1 MRFSGPS
8 DPRRNIPINYLF
20 SFVATFD
27 ITHGLW
33 MIYLRLQGLSLW
45 EIGIAEGFFHVSS
58 FFMEAPTGMVA
69 DIWGHKASRLAGR
82 ASFVLAMFLLWRSGS
97 LPEAMF
103 AFFFIALS
111 YNLESGSGEALV
123 YESVPAEEQTEKY
136 PKILSYTNAVVY
148 FAITIGVVVGGYLA
162 ETWGY
167 PVAFMTAIGIGS
179 VSFAI
184 ATLFREP
191 PGLIEHRS
199 RFRSTGILASL
210 RTQTGD
216 AVGAIRNDR
225 AMAFLV
231 FYTELAAAFYTT
243 SFFYLQTY
251 WKGSGI
257 GEAEIGLYLGLGG
270 FASILGGLAGPRLEK
285 TAGIFVLMVIAPTL
299 YAIGIFGLGMLP
311 GAVGFFVALGFLE
324 GLIYLVMTD
333 FLQRRIPSHLR
344 ATLLSLRT
352 MVFSFSMILV
362 FPVAGWI
369 GSVASEPML
378 FRFLG
383 TTSIVLLGP
392 YLWFLFRR
400 GPRYLDVR
408 EG

>member
-1 MRFSGPS
+1 MRSSRSS

-45 EIGIAEGFFHVSS
+45 EIGIAEGFFHVTS
-58 FFMEAPTGMVA
+58 FLMEAPTGMVA

-97 LPEAMF
+97 LPEAMV

-123 YESVPAEEQTEKY
+123 YESVPAEEQTERY

-148 FAITIGVVVGGYLA
+148 SAITLGVIVGGYLA

-167 PVAFMTAIGIGS
+167 AVAFLTAMGLGS
-179 VSFAI
+179 LAFTI

-191 PGLIEHRS
+191 PGLTQHRA
-199 RFRSTGILASL
+199 RFEGTGIITAL
-210 RTQTGD
+210 RTQTAD
-216 AVGAIRNDR
+216 VVSAIRKDR

-231 FYTELAAAFYTT
+231 FYTELAAAFFTT

-257 GEAEIGLYLGLGG
+257 GEAQIGLYLGLVG
-270 FASILGGLAGPRLEK
+270 FASILGGLAGPHLEK
-285 TAGIFVLMVIAPTL
+285 AVGLFVLMVTAPAL
-299 YAIGIFGLGMLP
+299 YAFGIFGLGLVT
-311 GAVGFFVALGFLE
+311 GAVGIFVAIGFLE
-324 GLIYLVMTD
+324 GLIYVVMTD
-333 FLQRRIPSHLR
+333 FLQKRIPSNLR

-383 TTSIVLLGP
+383 TTSLILLAP

-400 GPRYLDVR
+400 GPRYLDIR
-408 EG
+408 KD